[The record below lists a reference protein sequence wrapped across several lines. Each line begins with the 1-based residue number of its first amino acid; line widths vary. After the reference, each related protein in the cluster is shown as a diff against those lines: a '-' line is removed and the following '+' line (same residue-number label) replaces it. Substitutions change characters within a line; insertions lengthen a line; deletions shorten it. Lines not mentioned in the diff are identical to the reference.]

1 LILHYLPIIVLIL
14 AALLA
19 VGIKLSKSRS
29 KTTRWAVKARSP
41 VSPIEQQLYHRML
54 EAFPHCIILSQVAI
68 SQLVSV
74 MPGPGRQA
82 AFNKIC
88 RLVADFV
95 LCTSDFAVVGI
106 IELDDSSHNAAHRQ
120 NADRNK
126 NDALVAAGYKL
137 VRFQAKQLPTVLELQ
152 AALVVPNLN
161 STPVRAR
168 GQAATVSRGNMAAR

>member
-1 LILHYLPIIVLIL
+1 LILHYLPIVVLIL

-29 KTTRWAVKARSP
+29 KTTRWAVKPRSP
-41 VSPIEQQLYHRML
+41 VSPVEQQLYHRML
-54 EAFPHCIILSQVAI
+54 EAFPHCIVLSQVAI

-106 IELDDSSHNAAHRQ
+106 IELDDSSHNLAHRQ

-126 NDALVAAGYKL
+126 NDALAAAGYKL
-137 VRFQAKQLPTVLELQ
+137 VRFQAKKLPTVLELQ
-152 AALVVPNLN
+152 ASLNVPNLN
-161 STPVRAR
+161 STPVPAR
-168 GQAATVSRGNMAAR
+168 SQAATVSRGSMAAR